1 MNGQIKPQIRHTSV
15 ANFANS
21 PAIGHH
27 LRLDV
32 TQFEIQ
38 SATPRINR
46 GALIEIKTKL
56 TLTNNVKAYHV
67 I

>member
-1 MNGQIKPQIRHTSV
+1 MNEQIKPQIRPIGV

-32 TQFEIQ
+32 TNLRF
-38 SATPRINR
+38 TLPRPE
-46 GALIEIKTKL
+46 LIELPLNDYDTKSV
-56 TLTNNVKAYHV
+56 NNCDGF
-67 I
+67 